1 MPFVAPLALLGL
13 AFIPLVLAFYMLK
26 LRRDEAVV
34 PSTLLWQRLLADV
47 EANAPWQRLRRSLLL
62 LLQLLLVAILAFLA
76 ARPFLERP
84 AGLAGDLVVVIDTS
98 ASMGA
103 TDVAPNRLEAAKAA
117 VVDALRDLPAG
128 GRVSVIASA
137 GSARVVANGTTDLG
151 RVRQA
156 IASLTVSNVP
166 GDLADGLRLASAL
179 AARASDAE
187 VLVATDAALAGTPD
201 ARVDAPV
208 RVLRVGRDAKN
219 QAIVAV
225 AVRTAPS
232 AVTRSV
238 FVSVANLDLES
249 AQRRLE
255 LWGDGILL
263 EARDLFLDAQSR
275 ANVSIDDV
283 PRQVGVV
290 EVRLVAGGGPVS
302 DGGSGAATAPDRL
315 AADDRAWAI
324 VPPDRLR
331 RVLLVSDGD
340 PYLQTALAY
349 LPSSELYAVAPA
361 EYGPATHPEL
371 FDLVIFEGTLP
382 AELPHTAMLAIA
394 PAATSPLGEVT
405 GSLERPGIG
414 SPDPDEPLLR
424 YVDLSTVHIAEAR
437 RMTLP
442 DWARTVIP
450 GPSGSPLLYAGKRAG
465 IPAAVLAFE
474 PRRSDLPLQVAFPLL
489 IANLAGELLGGS
501 AGPEAAVAP
510 GTPVSL
516 PLPNGASS
524 LRITR
529 PDGTTVDAL
538 PATVGAASVTVETTD
553 ELGVYSAVPLGLQ
566 PEPSG
571 SPTDGATPRPIASP
585 TGRPS
590 ASPAGE
596 PTGSARPSAP
606 PVDPDAPVRFAVDL
620 FSVDESS
627 IGPGS
632 AATIEALGRAR
643 GGAAD
648 PSASPGAGT
657 GSTAATPTER
667 RPARDE
673 LWAPLLLVVLILLCV
688 EWAVYERDGLRR
700 IRRGIA
706 ARLPLPRRST

>member
-1 MPFVAPLALLGL
+1 MPLVAPLALLGL
-13 AFIPLVLAFYMLK
+13 AFIPLVVAFYMLK
-26 LRRDEAVV
+26 LRRDDALV

-62 LLQLLLVAILAFLA
+62 LLQLLLVAILAILA

-103 TDVAPNRLEAAKAA
+103 TDVAPNRLEAAKVA
-117 VVDALRDLPAG
+117 VIDALRDLPGG
-128 GRVSVIASA
+128 GRVSVIAAA

-156 IASLTVSNVP
+156 IASLTVSNAP

-187 VLVATDAALAGTPD
+187 VLVATDAALASTPD
-201 ARVDAPV
+201 ARIDAPV
-208 RVLRVGRDAKN
+208 RVLRVGRDARN

-249 AQRRLE
+249 AKRRVE

-275 ANVSIDDV
+275 AQVSIDDV
-283 PRQVGVV
+283 PRAVGVV
-290 EVRLVAGGGPVS
+290 EVRLVAGGDALSGQ
-302 DGGSGAATAPDRL
+302 SGAAVAPDRL

-331 RVLLVSDGD
+331 RILLVSDGD

-349 LPSSELYAVAPA
+349 LPSSELYAVTPA
-361 EYGPATHPEL
+361 QYGPATHPEL
-371 FDLVIFEGTLP
+371 FDLVIFEGKVP
-382 AELPHTAMLAIA
+382 ADLPHTAILAIA
-394 PAATSPLGEVT
+394 PTATSPLGEVT
-405 GSLERPGIG
+405 GSLKQPGIG

-424 YVDLSTVHIAEAR
+424 YVDLSTVHIAEAS

-450 GPSGSPLLYAGKRAG
+450 GPSGSPLLYAGKRFG

-489 IANLAGELLGGS
+489 ISNLAGELLGGS

-516 PLPNGASS
+516 PLPGGATG
-524 LRITR
+524 LRISR

-538 PATVGAASVTVETTD
+538 PATAGAASVTVDATD
-553 ELGVYSAVPLGLQ
+553 QLGVYSAVPLGLQ
-566 PEPSG
+566 PGPSG
-571 SPTDGATPRPIASP
+571 SPTGGATAQPVASP
-585 TGRPS
+585 TARPS
-590 ASPAGE
+590 TSPA
-596 PTGSARPSAP
+596 GSARPSAP
-606 PVDPDAPVRFAVDL
+606 PVDPNAPVRFAVDL
-620 FSVDESS
+620 FSVSESS

-632 AATIEALGRAR
+632 AATIEALGHARA
-643 GGAAD
+643 GSPD
-648 PSASPGAGT
+648 PSASPGVGA
-657 GSTAATPTER
+657 GSTTTTPTER

-673 LWAPLLLVVLILLCV
+673 LWAPLLLVVLVLLCV

-700 IRRGIA
+700 IRRSIA
-706 ARLPLPRRST
+706 ARLPLPRRTT

>member
-1 MPFVAPLALLGL
+1 M
-13 AFIPLVLAFYMLK
+13 
-26 LRRDEAVV
+26 
-34 PSTLLWQRLLADV
+34 
-47 EANAPWQRLRRSLLL
+47 L
-62 LLQLLLVAILAFLA
+62 LLQLLLVAILAILA

-103 TDVAPNRLEAAKAA
+103 TDVAPNRLEAAKVA
-117 VVDALRDLPAG
+117 VVDALRDLPGG
-128 GRVSVIASA
+128 GRVSVIAAA

-156 IASLTVSNVP
+156 IASLTVSNAP

-187 VLVATDAALAGTPD
+187 VLVATDAALPATPD

-208 RVLRVGRDAKN
+208 RVLRVGRDARN

-238 FVSVANLDLES
+238 FISVANLDLES
-249 AQRRLE
+249 AQRRVE

-263 EARDLFLDAQSR
+263 EARDVFLEAQSR
-275 ANVSIDDV
+275 ADVSIDDV
-283 PRQVGVV
+283 PREVGVV
-290 EVRLVAGGGPVS
+290 EVRLVAGGGAGA
-302 DGGSGAATAPDRL
+302 GGGGTVVAADRL

-340 PYLQTALAY
+340 PYLQTALAF
-349 LPSSELYAVAPA
+349 LPSSELYAVTPA
-361 EYGPATHPEL
+361 EYGAATHPEL

-382 AELPHTAMLAIA
+382 AELPRAAILAIA
-394 PAATSPLGEVT
+394 PTATSPLGEVT
-405 GSLERPGIG
+405 GSLSQPGIG

-450 GPSGSPLLYAGKRAG
+450 GPSGSPLLYAGVRAG

-489 IANLAGELLGGS
+489 ISNLAGELLGGS
-501 AGPEAAVAP
+501 AGPEAAVGP

-516 PLPNGASS
+516 PLPNGASG

-538 PATVGAASVTVETTD
+538 PATTGAVSVTVDATD
-553 ELGVYSAVPLGLQ
+553 QLGVYSALPIGLQ
-566 PEPSG
+566 PGASASPSG
-571 SPTDGATPRPIASP
+571 GSTPRPIASP
-585 TGRPS
+585 SARPS
-590 ASPAGE
+590 AGPAG
-596 PTGSARPSAP
+596 SVRPSAP

-620 FSVDESS
+620 FSVAESS

-643 GGAAD
+643 GGTAD
-648 PSASPGAGT
+648 PSASPGAGAGPT
-657 GSTAATPTER
+657 TAPADR

-673 LWAPLLLVVLILLCV
+673 LWAPLLLIVLLLLCV

>member
-1 MPFVAPLALLGL
+1 MPLVAPLALLGL
-13 AFIPLVLAFYMLK
+13 AFIPLVVAFYMLK

-62 LLQLLLVAILAFLA
+62 LLQLLLVAILAILA

-103 TDVAPNRLEAAKAA
+103 TDVAPNRLEAAK
-117 VVDALRDLPAG
+117 VG
-128 GRVSVIASA
+128 GRRRPARPARRRA
-137 GSARVVANGTTDLG
+137 GERHRRGRQRPVVANGTTDLG

-156 IASLTVSNVP
+156 IASLTVSNAP

-187 VLVATDAALAGTPD
+187 VLVATDAALAATPD

-249 AQRRLE
+249 AQRRVE

-275 ANVSIDDV
+275 ADVSIDDV
-283 PRQVGVV
+283 PREVGVV
-290 EVRLVAGGGPVS
+290 EVRLVAGGGAVS
-302 DGGSGAATAPDRL
+302 GGGSGPAMAPDRL

-349 LPSSELYAVAPA
+349 LPSSELYAVTPA

-371 FDLVIFEGTLP
+371 FDLVIFEGTMP
-382 AELPHTAMLAIA
+382 ADLPHTAILAIA

-405 GSLERPGIG
+405 GSLTQPGIG

-442 DWARTVIP
+442 EWARTVIRGRADRLHAPAGRPFP
-450 GPSGSPLLYAGKRAG
+450 GPARCSPSSRAG
-465 IPAAVLAFE
+465 PTC
-474 PRRSDLPLQVAFPLL
+474 RSRSPSRCSSRTSP
-489 IANLAGELLGGS
+489 GSCS
-501 AGPEAAVAP
+501 AGVPA
-510 GTPVSL
+510 
-516 PLPNGASS
+516 
-524 LRITR
+524 RR
-529 PDGTTVDAL
+529 PR
-538 PATVGAASVTVETTD
+538 S
-553 ELGVYSAVPLGLQ
+553 
-566 PEPSG
+566 
-571 SPTDGATPRPIASP
+571 
-585 TGRPS
+585 
-590 ASPAGE
+590 
-596 PTGSARPSAP
+596 
-606 PVDPDAPVRFAVDL
+606 
-620 FSVDESS
+620 
-627 IGPGS
+627 GPG
-632 AATIEALGRAR
+632 
-643 GGAAD
+643 
-648 PSASPGAGT
+648 
-657 GSTAATPTER
+657 
-667 RPARDE
+667 
-673 LWAPLLLVVLILLCV
+673 
-688 EWAVYERDGLRR
+688 
-700 IRRGIA
+700 
-706 ARLPLPRRST
+706 RRSTCPCPTVPPGCGSPDRTGRRSTPCRRPPGRPA

>member
-13 AFIPLVLAFYMLK
+13 AFIPLVVAFYMLK
-26 LRRDEAVV
+26 LHRDDAVV
-34 PSTLLWQRLLADV
+34 PSTLLWQRLLTDV

-76 ARPFLERP
+76 ARPFVERP

-103 TDVAPNRLEAAKAA
+103 TDVAPNRLEAAKVA
-117 VVDALRDLPAG
+117 VLEALRDLPGG
-128 GRVSVIASA
+128 GRVSVIAAA
-137 GSARVVANGTTDLG
+137 GSARVVSNGTTDLG

-156 IASLTVSNVP
+156 IASLTVSNAP

-187 VLVATDAALAGTPD
+187 VLVATDAALASTPD

-208 RVLRVGRDAKN
+208 RVLRVGRDARN

-238 FVSVANLDLES
+238 FISVANLDLES
-249 AQRRLE
+249 AQRRVE

-263 EARDLFLDAQSR
+263 EARDLFLEAQSR
-275 ANVSIDDV
+275 ADVSIDDV
-283 PRQVGVV
+283 PRAVGVV
-290 EVRLVAGGGPVS
+290 EVRLVAGGATAS
-302 DGGSGAATAPDRL
+302 GGNGAAVAPDRL
-315 AADDRAWAI
+315 AADDQAWAI

-340 PYLQTALAY
+340 PYLHTALSY
-349 LPSSELYAVAPA
+349 LPSSELYAVTPA
-361 EYGPATHPEL
+361 EYGSATHPEL
-371 FDLVIFEGTLP
+371 FDLVIFEGKVP
-382 AELPHTAMLAIA
+382 AELPKTAILAIA
-394 PAATSPLGEVT
+394 PAATSPLGEVSGT
-405 GSLERPGIG
+405 LKQPGIG

-424 YVDLSTVHIAEAR
+424 YVDLSTVHVAEAS

-442 DWARTVIP
+442 EWARMVIP

-465 IPAAVLAFE
+465 LPAAVLAFE

-489 IANLAGELLGGS
+489 ISNLAGELLGGS

-516 PLPNGASS
+516 PLPNGASG
-524 LRITR
+524 LRISR
-529 PDGTTVDAL
+529 PDGTTADVL
-538 PATVGAASVTVETTD
+538 PATLGALSVTVDATD
-553 ELGVYSAVPLGLQ
+553 QLGVYTAVPIGLQ
-566 PEPSG
+566 PGPSG
-571 SPTDGATPRPIASP
+571 SPGSGSNPLPIASP
-585 TGRPS
+585 TARPS
-590 ASPAGE
+590 SSPAG
-596 PTGSARPSAP
+596 SARASAP
-606 PVDPDAPVRFAVDL
+606 PLDPDAPVRFAVDL
-620 FSVDESS
+620 FSVTESS

-632 AATIEALGRAR
+632 AATIEGLGHTRA
-643 GGAAD
+643 GSPD
-648 PSASPGAGT
+648 PSASPGAGA
-657 GSTAATPTER
+657 GSTAVPTDR

-673 LWAPLLLVVLILLCV
+673 LWAPLLLIVLILLCI

-706 ARLPLPRRST
+706 ARLPMPRRTT

>member
-13 AFIPLVLAFYMLK
+13 AFIPLVVAFYMLK

-34 PSTLLWQRLLADV
+34 PSTLLWQRLLSDV

-62 LLQLLLVAILAFLA
+62 LLQLLLVAILAILA

-98 ASMGA
+98 ASMAA
-103 TDVAPNRLEAAKAA
+103 TDVAPNRLEAAKTA
-117 VVDALRDLPAG
+117 VIDALRDLPGG
-128 GRVSVIASA
+128 GRVSVIAAA

-156 IASLTVSNVP
+156 IASLTVSNAP

-187 VLVATDAALAGTPD
+187 VLVATDAALAATPD

-249 AQRRLE
+249 AQRRVE

-263 EARDLFLDAQSR
+263 EARDLFLEAQSR
-275 ANVSIDDV
+275 SNVSIDDV
-283 PRQVGVV
+283 PRDVAVV
-290 EVRLVAGGGPVS
+290 EVRLVAGGGAAAV
-302 DGGSGAATAPDRL
+302 GAGSSASAPDRL

-340 PYLQTALAY
+340 PYLQTALSY
-349 LPSSELYAVAPA
+349 LPSSELYAVPPA

-371 FDLVIFEGTLP
+371 FDLVIFEGTVP
-382 AELPHTAMLAIA
+382 AELPHTAILAIA
-394 PAATSPLGEVT
+394 PAASSTLGEVT
-405 GSLERPGIG
+405 GMLTQPGIG

-450 GPSGSPLLYAGKRAG
+450 GPGGSPLLYAGKRAG

-489 IANLAGELLGGS
+489 LSNLAGELLGGS
-501 AGPEAAVAP
+501 AGPEAAVGP

-516 PLPNGASS
+516 PLPTGATG

-529 PDGTTVDAL
+529 PDGTTIDAP
-538 PATVGAASVTVETTD
+538 PATAGAASVTVDATD
-553 ELGVYSAVPLGLQ
+553 QLGVYSAVPLGVE
-566 PEPSG
+566 PGPSG
-571 SPTDGATPRPIASP
+571 SPVGGATPRPIASP
-585 TGRPS
+585 TVRPS
-590 ASPAGE
+590 ASPGGQ
-596 PTGSARPSAP
+596 PPGSAGPSAQ
-606 PVDPDAPVRFAVDL
+606 PVDPNAPVRFAVDL

-632 AATIEALGRAR
+632 VATIEGLGRAR
-643 GGAAD
+643 STSAD
-648 PSASPGAGT
+648 PSASPGVAAGAT
-657 GSTAATPTER
+657 TTPTER

-673 LWAPLLLVVLILLCV
+673 LWAPLLLIVLILLCV

-700 IRRGIA
+700 IWRGIT

>member
-1 MPFVAPLALLGL
+1 
-13 AFIPLVLAFYMLK
+13 
-26 LRRDEAVV
+26 
-34 PSTLLWQRLLADV
+34 
-47 EANAPWQRLRRSLLL
+47 
-62 LLQLLLVAILAFLA
+62 
-76 ARPFLERP
+76 
-84 AGLAGDLVVVIDTS
+84 
-98 ASMGA
+98 MGA
-103 TDVAPNRLEAAKAA
+103 TDVAPNRLEAAKVA
-117 VVDALRDLPAG
+117 VIDALRELPGG
-128 GRVSVIASA
+128 GRVSVIAAA

-156 IASLTVSNVP
+156 IASLTVSNEQ

-187 VLVATDAALAGTPD
+187 VLVATDAALASTPD

-249 AQRRLE
+249 AQRRVE

-263 EARDLFLDAQSR
+263 EARDLFLEAQSR
-275 ANVSIDDV
+275 ADVSIDDV
-283 PRQVGVV
+283 PREVGVV
-290 EVRLVAGGGPVS
+290 EVRLVAGGETVS
-302 DGGSGAATAPDRL
+302 GGNGATVAPDRL

-324 VPPDRLR
+324 VPLDRLR

-340 PYLQTALAY
+340 PYLQTALSY
-349 LPSSELYAVAPA
+349 LPSSELYAVTPA

-371 FDLVIFEGTLP
+371 FDLVIFEGKVP
-382 AELPHTAMLAIA
+382 AELPKTATLAIA

-405 GSLERPGIG
+405 GTLKQPGIG

-424 YVDLSTVHIAEAR
+424 YVDLSTVHIAEAS

-442 DWARTVIP
+442 DWARMVIP

-489 IANLAGELLGGS
+489 VSNLAGELLGGT

-510 GTPVSL
+510 GTPISL
-516 PLPNGASS
+516 PLPNGASG
-524 LRITR
+524 LRISR
-529 PDGTTVDAL
+529 PDGTTADAL
-538 PATVGAASVTVETTD
+538 PATAGAASVTVDATD
-553 ELGVYSAVPLGLQ
+553 QLGVYTAVPIGFQ
-566 PEPSG
+566 PGPSG
-571 SPTDGATPRPIASP
+571 SPGDGSTSQPIASP
-585 TGRPS
+585 TARPS
-590 ASPAGE
+590 SSPA
-596 PTGSARPSAP
+596 GSARPSAP
-606 PVDPDAPVRFAVDL
+606 PVNPDAPVRFAVDL
-620 FSVDESS
+620 FSVAESS

-632 AATIEALGRAR
+632 AATIEAIGHSRA
-643 GGAAD
+643 GSPD
-648 PSASPGAGT
+648 PSASPAAGA
-657 GSTAATPTER
+657 GSTATTPTDR

-673 LWAPLLLVVLILLCV
+673 LWAPLLLIVLILLCV

-706 ARLPLPRRST
+706 ARLPLPRRTT

>member
-13 AFIPLVLAFYMLK
+13 SFIPLVVAFYMLK
-26 LRRDEAVV
+26 LRREDAVV

-62 LLQLLLVAILAFLA
+62 LLQLLLVAILAILA

-117 VVDALRDLPAG
+117 VLDSLRDLPGG
-128 GRVSVIASA
+128 GRVSVIAAA
-137 GSARVVANGTTDLG
+137 GSARVVTNGTTDLG

-156 IASLTVSNVP
+156 IAALAVSNAP

-179 AARASDAE
+179 AARANDAE
-187 VLVATDAALAGTPD
+187 VLVATDAALPGTPD

-208 RVLRVGRDAKN
+208 RVLRVGRDARN

-232 AVTRSV
+232 AVTRSI

-249 AQRRLE
+249 AQRRVE

-263 EARDLFLDAQSR
+263 EARDLSLDAQSR
-275 ANVSIDDV
+275 ADVSIDDV
-283 PRQVGVV
+283 PRDVGVV
-290 EVRLVAGGGPVS
+290 EVRLVAGGAAG
-302 DGGSGAATAPDRL
+302 DGGSGSAAAPDRL

-331 RVLLVSDGD
+331 RILLVSDGD

-349 LPSSELYAVAPA
+349 LPSSELYAVTPA

-371 FDLVIFEGTLP
+371 FDLVIFEGTIP
-382 AELPHTAMLAIA
+382 AELPHTAILAIA

-405 GSLERPGIG
+405 GSLTQPGIG

-424 YVDLSTVHIAEAR
+424 YVDLSTVHIAEAI

-489 IANLAGELLGGS
+489 ISNLAGELLGGS
-501 AGPEAAVAP
+501 AGPEAAVGP

-516 PLPNGASS
+516 PLPNGASG
-524 LRITR
+524 LRISR

-538 PATVGAASVTVETTD
+538 PATIGAATVNVDATD
-553 ELGVYSAVPLGLQ
+553 QLGVYSAVPLGLQ
-566 PEPSG
+566 PGPSG
-571 SPTDGATPRPIASP
+571 SAADGSTPRPLASP
-585 TGRPS
+585 TARSS
-590 ASPAGE
+590 AGPAGDA
-596 PTGSARPSAP
+596 TGSARPSAP
-606 PVDPDAPVRFAVDL
+606 PVDPAAPVRFAVDL

-643 GGAAD
+643 DGSAD
-648 PSASPGAGT
+648 PSASPGAGV
-657 GSTAATPTER
+657 GSTAAAPSER

-673 LWAPLLLVVLILLCV
+673 LWAPLLLIVLILLCV

>member
-13 AFIPLVLAFYMLK
+13 AFIPLVVAFYMLK

-62 LLQLLLVAILAFLA
+62 LLQLLLVAILAILA

-117 VVDALRDLPAG
+117 VLDALRDLPGG
-128 GRVSVIASA
+128 GRVSVIAAA

-156 IASLTVSNVP
+156 IASLTVSNAP

-179 AARASDAE
+179 AARANDAE
-187 VLVATDAALAGTPD
+187 VLVATDAALPGTLD

-208 RVLRVGRDAKN
+208 RVLRVGRDARN

-249 AQRRLE
+249 AQRRVE

-263 EARDLFLDAQSR
+263 EARDLSLDAQSR
-275 ANVSIDDV
+275 AEVSIDDV
-283 PRQVGVV
+283 PRDVGVV
-290 EVRLVAGGGPVS
+290 EVRLVAGGAAGGG
-302 DGGSGAATAPDRL
+302 GGSAAAPDGL

-331 RVLLVSDGD
+331 RILLVSDGD

-349 LPSSELYAVAPA
+349 LPSSELYAVTPA

-371 FDLVIFEGTLP
+371 FDLVIFEGTIP
-382 AELPHTAMLAIA
+382 AELPHTAILAIA

-405 GSLERPGIG
+405 GSLTQPGIG

-424 YVDLSTVHIAEAR
+424 YVDLSTVHIAAAQAR
-437 RMTLP
+437 LALP
-442 DWARTVIP
+442 GTGPARSCPDRADRRCCTPASDP
-450 GPSGSPLLYAGKRAG
+450 GSRPRCSPSSPGGPTCPSGS
-465 IPAAVLAFE
+465 
-474 PRRSDLPLQVAFPLL
+474 AFPLL
-489 IANLAGELLGGS
+489 ISRTSVRELPRGECRPGGPV
-501 AGPEAAVAP
+501 GP
-510 GTPVSL
+510 GTPIKAWRSRMG
-516 PLPNGASS
+516 P
-524 LRITR
+524 
-529 PDGTTVDAL
+529 
-538 PATVGAASVTVETTD
+538 VGC
-553 ELGVYSAVPLGLQ
+553 
-566 PEPSG
+566 
-571 SPTDGATPRPIASP
+571 
-585 TGRPS
+585 
-590 ASPAGE
+590 
-596 PTGSARPSAP
+596 
-606 PVDPDAPVRFAVDL
+606 
-620 FSVDESS
+620 
-627 IGPGS
+627 GS
-632 AATIEALGRAR
+632 AARIRHGRTRASDPRGDHRHRRCAQNWACKRRPTRTPASDRCVHRRDRSTPRAR
-643 GGAAD
+643 
-648 PSASPGAGT
+648 
-657 GSTAATPTER
+657 
-667 RPARDE
+667 
-673 LWAPLLLVVLILLCV
+673 VVF
-688 EWAVYERDGLRR
+688 
-700 IRRGIA
+700 
-706 ARLPLPRRST
+706 

>member
-13 AFIPLVLAFYMLK
+13 AFIPLVVAFYMLK
-26 LRRDEAVV
+26 LRRDDAVV

-62 LLQLLLVAILAFLA
+62 LLQLLLVAILAILA

-117 VVDALRDLPAG
+117 VIDALRDLPAG
-128 GRVSVIASA
+128 GRVSVIAAA

-151 RVRQA
+151 RARQT
-156 IASLTVSNVP
+156 IESLTVSNAP

-187 VLVATDAALAGTPD
+187 VLVATDAALAATPD

-249 AQRRLE
+249 AQRRVE

-275 ANVSIDDV
+275 ADVSIDDV
-283 PRQVGVV
+283 PRDVGIV
-290 EVRLVAGGGPVS
+290 EVRLVAGGAAVS
-302 DGGSGAATAPDRL
+302 GGSGPAVAPDRL

-349 LPSSELYAVAPA
+349 LPSSELYAVTPA
-361 EYGPATHPEL
+361 QYGPATHPEL
-371 FDLVIFEGTLP
+371 FDLVIFEGTVP
-382 AELPHTAMLAIA
+382 AELPHTAILAIA
-394 PAATSPLGEVT
+394 PKATSPLGEVS
-405 GSLERPGIG
+405 GSLKQPGIG

-424 YVDLSTVHIAEAR
+424 YVDLSTVHIAEASR
-437 RMTLP
+437 LTLP

-450 GPSGSPLLYAGKRAG
+450 GPGGSPLLYAGKRAG

-489 IANLAGELLGGS
+489 ISNLAGELLGGS

-516 PLPNGASS
+516 PLPDGASG
-524 LRITR
+524 LRISR

-538 PATVGAASVTVETTD
+538 PATVGAASVTVDSTD
-553 ELGVYSAVPLGLQ
+553 QLGVYGAVPIGLQ
-566 PEPSG
+566 PGPSG
-571 SPTDGATPRPIASP
+571 SPAGGSTPQPIASP
-585 TGRPS
+585 TTRPS
-590 ASPAGE
+590 GGSP
-596 PTGSARPSAP
+596 RPSAP

-620 FSVDESS
+620 FSVSESS

-632 AATIEALGRAR
+632 ATTIEALGAAR
-643 GGAAD
+643 GGAPD
-648 PSASPGAGT
+648 PSASPGVGA
-657 GSTAATPTER
+657 GSTATPPAER

-700 IRRGIA
+700 IRRSIA
-706 ARLPLPRRST
+706 ARLPIPRRAT